1 MSGSDHG
8 ERLATLEAGVAAV
21 AHNTDSLRVVWGRIG
36 DHETRISV
44 MENQMR
50 EIRWAGRIIIALIA
64 SAVILQVLAMAGIV
78 GGG

>member
-1 MSGSDHG
+1 MSGSDYG
-8 ERLATLEAGVAAV
+8 ERLATLEAGAV
-21 AHNTDSLRVVWGRIG
+21 DIARNSESVRKIWGRVS
-36 DHETRISV
+36 DQETRISV